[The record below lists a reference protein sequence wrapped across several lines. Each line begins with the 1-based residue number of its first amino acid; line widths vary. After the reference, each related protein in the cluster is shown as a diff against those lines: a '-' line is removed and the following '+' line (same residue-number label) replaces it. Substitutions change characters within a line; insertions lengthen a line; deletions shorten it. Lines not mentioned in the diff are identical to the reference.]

1 MNIIG
6 IPSSNLIYAIIA
18 TDVVNIILI
27 DISIVLIYFTVRKLL
42 GKKNAIYSLILV
54 IFSSAFFCYIPVL
67 YTDTITMLFPILLL
81 FLYFL

>member
-42 GKKNAIYSLILV
+42 GKRMQ
-54 IFSSAFFCYIPVL
+54 YIV
-67 YTDTITMLFPILLL
+67 
-81 FLYFL
+81 